1 MDSKLHKFYHIH
13 GMDSRNFLDLY
24 CSDKE
29 DMVFRDDILIFPMM
43 NLHYQFNSGRVMGK
57 TLIDI
62 SFGSFIHHLYSASN
76 SFQDIVVL
84 KSNEKCIMELSRWL
98 HDRTGAYDWT
108 HTSAAAA
115 ELEGN
120 RDQHQEKESR
130 LKSSIKQILKCDF
143 EEKNLTSPV
152 DLPLADC
159 VINVWMLETI
169 SKNEDE
175 YIKNLEK
182 ILKLLKPG
190 GQLLLFS
197 VLDSTY
203 YITGGERFHSLT
215 YDEAFVKSVL
225 SKLGLVI
232 DYCSVQRRRNVSD
245 LTDYKAMMFT
255 VTHKEEQ
262 GIVAHQGE

>member
-1 MDSKLHKFYHIH
+1 MDCTEHKLYHIH
-13 GMDSRNFLDLY
+13 GMDSRDYSDLY
-24 CSDKE
+24 FSGKE
-29 DMVFRDDILIFPMM
+29 DMIFGEDTLIFPMV
-43 NLHYQFNSGRVMGK
+43 NLHYQFSSCRVTGK

-62 SFGSFIHHLYSASN
+62 SVGSFIHHLYSASN
-76 SFQDIVVL
+76 SFQEMIVL

-120 RDQHQEKESR
+120 RDQLQEKESR

-143 EEKNLTSPV
+143 EQGNITSPV
-152 DLPLADC
+152 KLPLADC
-159 VINVWMLETI
+159 VISGWLLDAV

-175 YIKNLEK
+175 YMRNLMK

-197 VLDSTY
+197 GTHATY
-203 YITGGERFHSLT
+203 YTDGGERFHSFT
-215 YDEAFVKSVL
+215 HDESFEKNAL
-225 SKLGLVI
+225 NKLGLVI
-232 DYCSVQRRRNVSD
+232 NYCAVQRRRNVSH
-245 LTDYKAMMFT
+245 LTDYKAVMFIIANK
-255 VTHKEEQ
+255 VE
-262 GIVAHQGE
+262 

>member
-1 MDSKLHKFYHIH
+1 MDCTEHKFYHIH
-13 GMDSRNFLDLY
+13 GMDSRDLSDLY

-43 NLHYQFNSGRVMGK
+43 NLHCQFSSGRVTGN

-62 SFGSFIHHLYSASN
+62 SVGSYIHHLYSASN
-76 SFQDIVVL
+76 SFQEIVVL
-84 KSNEKCIMELSRWL
+84 KTSEKCILELSRWL

-108 HTSAAAA
+108 HTSTTAA

-120 RDQHQEKESR
+120 RDQLQEKESR

-143 EEKNLTSPV
+143 EQESITSPV
-152 DLPLADC
+152 ELPLADC
-159 VINVWMLETI
+159 VISGWLLDAI

-175 YIKNLEK
+175 YMRNLEK

-197 VLDSTY
+197 GTHASY
-203 YITGGERFHSLT
+203 YSAGGERFHSFT
-215 YDEAFVKSVL
+215 HDESFEKNAL

-232 DYCSVQRRRNVSD
+232 NYCAVQRRRNVSH
-245 LTDYKAMMFT
+245 LTDYKAVMFIIANK
-255 VTHKEEQ
+255 VE
-262 GIVAHQGE
+262 

>member
-1 MDSKLHKFYHIH
+1 MIF
-13 GMDSRNFLDLY
+13 R
-24 CSDKE
+24 E
-29 DMVFRDDILIFPMM
+29 DTLIFPMM
-43 NLHYQFNSGRVMGK
+43 NLHYQFSSGRVAGN

-62 SFGSFIHHLYSASN
+62 TVGSFIHHLYSASK
-76 SFQDIVVL
+76 SFQKIVVL
-84 KSNEKCIMELSRWL
+84 KTNEKCIMELSRWL

-143 EEKNLTSPV
+143 EKENITSPV
-152 DLPLADC
+152 VLPLADC
-159 VINVWMLETI
+159 VIGGWILETI

-175 YIKNLEK
+175 YMRNLEK

-197 VLDSTY
+197 LTY
-203 YITGGERFHSLT
+203 ATYFNAGGERFYIFTH
-215 YDEAFVKSVL
+215 DEDFVKNSL

-232 DYCSVQRRRNVSD
+232 DYCAVQRRRNVSD
-245 LTDYKAMMFT
+245 LVDYKNVMF
-255 VTHKEEQ
+255 
-262 GIVAHQGE
+262 IVAIKGE

>member
-1 MDSKLHKFYHIH
+1 MDSTTYKFYHVH
-13 GMDSRNFLDLY
+13 GMDSRDHSDLY
-24 CSDKE
+24 CSGKE
-29 DMVFRDDILIFPMM
+29 DMVFRDDILIFPMA
-43 NLHYQFNSGRVMGK
+43 NLHYQFSSGRVAGN

-76 SFQDIVVL
+76 SFKNIVVL

-108 HTSAAAA
+108 HTSATAA

-143 EEKNLTSPV
+143 EEENITSPV
-152 DLPLADC
+152 ELPLADC
-159 VINVWMLETI
+159 VICVWILNTI

-175 YIKNLEK
+175 YMRNLEK
-182 ILKLLKPG
+182 IIKLLKPG
-190 GQLLLFS
+190 GHLFLIS
-197 VLDSTY
+197 VIDSTY
-203 YITGGERFHSLT
+203 YIVGGERLHAFTH
-215 YDEAFVKSVL
+215 DEDFVKIAL

-232 DYCSVQRRRNVSD
+232 DYCAVQRRCNVSD
-245 LTDYKAMMFT
+245 LTDYKALMFT
-255 VTHKEEQ
+255 VTHK
-262 GIVAHQGE
+262 GK

>member
-1 MDSKLHKFYHIH
+1 MDCTEHKFYHIH
-13 GMDSRNFLDLY
+13 GMDSRDFLNLY

-29 DMVFRDDILIFPMM
+29 DMVFRDDSLTFPMK
-43 NLHYQFNSGRVMGK
+43 NLHYQFSSGRVKGK
-57 TLIDI
+57 FLIDI
-62 SFGSFIHHLYSASN
+62 SNGSFIHHLYSISK
-76 SFQDIVVL
+76 SFQKIVVL

-98 HDRTGAYDWT
+98 HDRTGAYDWM

-143 EEKNLTSPV
+143 EEENITSPV
-152 DLPLADC
+152 VLPLADC
-159 VINVWMLETI
+159 MISGWILDVI

-175 YIKNLEK
+175 YMRNLEK
-182 ILKLLKPG
+182 TLKLLKPG

-197 VLDSTY
+197 LTY
-203 YITGGERFHSLT
+203 ATYFNAGGERFHMLKHN
-215 YDEAFVKSVL
+215 EEFVKNAL

-232 DYCSVQRRRNVSD
+232 DYCAMQKRCNVSD
-245 LTDYKAMMFT
+245 LADYEAVMFI
-255 VTHKEEQ
+255 VAIKEE
-262 GIVAHQGE
+262 

>member
-1 MDSKLHKFYHIH
+1 MDCTEYKFYHIH
-13 GMDSRNFLDLY
+13 GMDSRDYSDLY
-24 CSDKE
+24 YSDKE
-29 DMVFRDDILIFPMM
+29 DMVFGEDSLKFPMM
-43 NLHYQFNSGRVMGK
+43 NLHYQFNSGRFVGK

-76 SFQDIVVL
+76 SFQEIVVL

-120 RDQHQEKESR
+120 RDQLQEKESR
-130 LKSSIKQILKCDF
+130 LKSSIKQILKFDF
-143 EEKNLTSPV
+143 EEENITSPV
-152 DLPLADC
+152 ELPLADC
-159 VINVWMLETI
+159 VISVGILESI

-175 YIKNLEK
+175 YMRNLEK
-182 ILKLLKPG
+182 IIKLLKPG

-197 VLDSTY
+197 ALNATY
-203 YITGGERFHSLT
+203 FAAGGERLKCFAF
-215 YDEAFVKSVL
+215 DESFVENAL

-232 DYCSVQRRRNVSD
+232 DYCAVQRRRNVSD
-245 LTDYKAMMFT
+245 LTDYKAAMFT
-255 VTHKEEQ
+255 VAKKVE
-262 GIVAHQGE
+262 